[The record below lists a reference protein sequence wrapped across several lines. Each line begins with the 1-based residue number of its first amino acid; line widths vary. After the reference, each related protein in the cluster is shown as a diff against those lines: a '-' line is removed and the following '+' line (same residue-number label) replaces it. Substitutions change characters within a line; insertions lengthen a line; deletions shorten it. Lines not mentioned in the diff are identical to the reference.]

1 MSQEIYSTGGRKF
14 GLSKLLPLGCPPISR
29 ALEIVRTGGSG
40 CMEEVTLLAKLHN
53 RALPKALKELKSQ
66 LKGCTYSIFDAYT
79 AADAIFNNP
88 SKYGEDSNLLA
99 KKVCF
104 IC

>member
-1 MSQEIYSTGGRKF
+1 MGGRKF
-14 GLSKLLPLGCPPISR
+14 GLSKLLPLGCTPISKGLNI
-29 ALEIVRTGGSG
+29 ARTGSSG
-40 CMEEVTLLAKLHN
+40 CLEEVTVLAKLHN

-66 LKGCTYSIFDAYT
+66 LRGYTYSIFDAYT
-79 AADAIFNNP
+79 VADAIFNNP
-88 SKYGEDSNLLA
+88 SKYGEDSSLLA